1 MSSKY
6 GGITREQ
13 SYKIRTQRE
22 KESGYV
28 KFHLTEKDIKKETEE
43 VKKYNSNLFLEKLND
58 FKKEPTI
65 EKLAWLVTNM
75 DYGDSKSTINQNR
88 LIKEICYDIA
98 TKSTDTGT
106 SSK

>member
-6 GGITREQ
+6 GGISREQ
-13 SYKIRTQRE
+13 CYKNRTQRE

-28 KFHLTEKDIKKETEE
+28 KFHLTEKQLKKETEE
-43 VKKYNSNLFLEKLND
+43 IKKYNSNLFLEKLND

-65 EKLAWLVTNM
+65 EKLAWLVCNM
-75 DYGDSKSTINQNR
+75 DYGDSKSIINQNR
-88 LIKEICYDIA
+88 LVKEICYDI
-98 TKSTDTGT
+98 TVKSSDTST